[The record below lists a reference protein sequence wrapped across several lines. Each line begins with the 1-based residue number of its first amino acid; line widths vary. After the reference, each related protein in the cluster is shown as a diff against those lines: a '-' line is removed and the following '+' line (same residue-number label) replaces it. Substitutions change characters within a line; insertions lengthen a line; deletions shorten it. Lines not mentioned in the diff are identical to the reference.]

1 MHFNWKTL
9 SLEIAISELSLNHL
23 KIFFQRKINTVLFY
37 VLSMISIAT
46 FLYYLSNGLGVS
58 YNDARSHLDI
68 ARRVVENL
76 KPGFAQ
82 LGSVWLPLPH
92 LLATLT
98 VWNNF
103 MWHSGLA
110 GAMQSM
116 IAYVATG
123 ILIYKILQTLGVG
136 QLGRIAGVIVFA
148 LNLNILYMQS
158 TAMTELLLIGTM
170 TAGAYELIQWH
181 KDNQTNR
188 LIKSSFWIM
197 LSTMIRYD
205 GWFLLFYSVILI
217 IVFGLRKY
225 GYKTTEGLVVLFT
238 TLGSFGILLW
248 LFWNLI
254 IFRDPLYFIFGPY
267 AAATQQQQLAEAGV
281 LATKHNLLFSLQSYI
296 YAVIYNAGMIQTM
309 LAVIGMVL
317 FWFDKRVSSGLRI
330 AATVLLAPFFFN
342 VLALYLGQSVLFVQG
357 LAGNSWFNV
366 RYGLMMVPS
375 VAVFVGYLVYRLN
388 SIKYVLVALLLFVSF
403 FSFTNRDA
411 VTIDDAVFGA
421 SGKNVTQVSGWL
433 RTHAVNQPGFVLISV
448 ASHDAIIFSSGLPMS
463 KFIHE
468 GTGEYWNLA
477 TSHPAHWAR
486 WIIMR
491 TNDVND
497 QTFRTIR
504 FNPEFRN
511 DFILKEHYP
520 FADVYEIKPQSVKDL
535 HTQPIP
541 GLNDQ

>member
-1 MHFNWKTL
+1 MHFNLKTL
-9 SLEIAISELSLNHL
+9 SLEISVSELSLNHF
-23 KIFFQRKINTVLFY
+23 KNFFQRKISFILFY
-37 VLSMISIAT
+37 ILAMISIAT
-46 FLYYLSNGLGVS
+46 FLYYLSNGLGVA

-136 QLGRIAGVIVFA
+136 QLGRIAGVMVFA

-181 KDNQTNR
+181 KDNQTNS

-205 GWFLLFYSVILI
+205 GWFLLFYSIILI
-217 IVFGLRKY
+217 IVYGLRKY

-281 LATKHNLLFSLQSYI
+281 LATKNNLAFSLQSYL
-296 YAVIYNAGMIQTM
+296 YAIVYNAGITQTI

-317 FWFDKRVSSGLRI
+317 FWFDKRVSSSLRI
-330 AATVLLAPFFFN
+330 ASTVLLTPFLFN
-342 VLALYLGQSVLFVQG
+342 VLALFLGQSVLFVQG

-375 VAVFVGYLVYRLN
+375 VAVFIGYLVYRLN
-388 SIKYVLVALLLFVSF
+388 SIKYVLIALLLFVSF

-411 VTIDDAVFGA
+411 VTIDDAIFGA

-433 RTHAVNQPGFVLISV
+433 RTHAANQPGFVLISV

-504 FNPEFRN
+504 FNPEFSN
-511 DFILKEHYP
+511 DYVLKEHYP
-520 FADVYEIKPQSVKDL
+520 FADVYEIKQQFIKDL